1 MLTRRAILKTAAA
14 AAFVPSLTAQTKEVA
29 VGGVKILIV
38 LVPHPDDEVLSMWPA
53 MHYLAC
59 EYEVHFVYLTRG
71 EVTAASLKLDGSAA
85 CSWHGYTHNPARE
98 GYALPTKEQ
107 IGLARLAEGRSCIG
121 AMASVTPVAPYT
133 TGVAYQ
139 HDENLGT
146 GYGASGAAS
155 STAPTTPEGVDK
167 AEAVIRRYLA
177 DYPGAIFWSMS
188 PTDDHP
194 DHAACG
200 KALRRLKGAPHVD
213 ASGNVTYTGG
223 DVELSPLL
231 TWSRFFVS
239 KLYWGT
245 SSTPRP
251 DDVAAEPCSWYPN
264 KPGQNNL
271 SVPRSAEY
279 TQWLQTKVVPTY
291 KAWNPAQGSFAV
303 GGGHSTP
310 AQFANCFNEPLPY
323 GVSALWHP

>member
-1 MLTRRAILKTAAA
+1 M
-14 AAFVPSLTAQTKEVA
+14 
-29 VGGVKILIV
+29 GGVKTLV
-38 LVPHPDDEVLSMWPA
+38 VFVPHPDDELLSMWPA
-53 MHYLAC
+53 LHYLAC
-59 EYEVHFVYLTRG
+59 GYDVHFVYLTRG
-71 EVTAASLKLDGSAA
+71 EVTAASLRLDGSGV
-85 CSWHGYTHNPARE
+85 CGWHGYTHNPGRE
-98 GYALPTKEQ
+98 GYTLPTKDE
-107 IGLARLAEGRSCIG
+107 IGFARLAEGRSCIG
-121 AMASVTPVAPYT
+121 AMASVSPVTGYT

-146 GYGASGAAS
+146 AYGASGAAS
-155 STAPTTPEGVDK
+155 STAPTTPEGVDA
-167 AEAVIRRYLA
+167 AEAVIRRYVA

-223 DVELSPLL
+223 DPVLGPQL

-245 SSTPRP
+245 STSPRP
-251 DDVAAEPCSWYPN
+251 ADVAAEPCSWYPN
-264 KPGQNNL
+264 KPGQNTQP
-271 SVPRSAEY
+271 VPRSAEY
-279 TQWLQTKVVPTY
+279 TEWLQEKVVPTY

-303 GGGHSTP
+303 GGIHSTP
-310 AQFANCFNEPLPY
+310 AQFASCFNEPLPY